1 MVLLRGKTLV
11 KCPKT
16 NEEVSVQN
24 KCVQCPDFKHVGH
37 ESYAILIVAC
47 KYETAEPEKPE
58 ETPEETEKEEFEEE
72 G

>member
-1 MVLLRGKTLV
+1 MTLLRGKTFV

-37 ESYAILIVAC
+37 ESYVILIVAC
-47 KYETAEPEKPE
+47 KYG
-58 ETPEETEKEEFEEE
+58 EEE
-72 G
+72 NGKKK